1 VGNIYS
7 WVWPTPVSCS
17 AATVFGS
24 TLARSLVGCRLILL
38 LRLCLEL
45 PYIWPLDPSVLDER
59 GISSVPLS
67 WLELGETLLYPEK
80 SVELISRNRGSLP
93 IYDSWGR
100 ESDEFQVDI
109 SPFLTGWVGKVM
121 YFRLDASS
129 FSGGP
134 VIQSDEFLSPTR
146 PFIGIDVCIDS
157 TFRWKLRCFRGI
169 IRRSCA
175 LLFLSWWIA
184 RIYGIYAQI
193 CFVARAGCSR

>member
-1 VGNIYS
+1 MGGEY
-7 WVWPTPVSCS
+7 
-17 AATVFGS
+17 
-24 TLARSLVGCRLILL
+24 LRSLF
-38 LRLCLEL
+38 
-45 PYIWPLDPSVLDER
+45 
-59 GISSVPLS
+59 S
-67 WLELGETLLYPEK
+67 WLELGETRLFPEK

-129 FSGGP
+129 FSGVLSSKVTNFSSLP
-134 VIQSDEFLSPTR
+134 VHLLGLMCALIRLSA
-146 PFIGIDVCIDS
+146 GNWGV
-157 TFRWKLRCFRGI
+157 FRGI

-184 RIYGIYAQI
+184 RMYVYMHRYALLHVLDARDNYRVGDSTRFLTFPFIYTSYM
-193 CFVARAGCSR
+193 CRV